1 MPYCAPSVNGAQCQ
15 AYSCAPS
22 LRGSGLPAQPGISTL
37 VRLGASRGFT
47 TLNLTS
53 IVPIRVKLRDEY
65 RQSDFPWPRLVKP
78 GRHQEFRW
86 PMACLLRQSPAP
98 IGRPVS
104 RLHKAAITAGN
115 DDAGIPGIALVR
127 EVHVLSRRAFAGA
140 VLGAAFVPVP
150 SALAADAYP
159 SRPIRVVSPFPPG
172 SASDTVSRVVLEKV
186 SQNLG
191 QPMVIENRPGAG
203 GVLGFA
209 DVAKADPDGYTIVTS
224 STSMGTGMVLH
235 KSLPYDPAKDLV
247 SVAVFGVQPNLLVAS
262 SQDGFK
268 TLADLVAA
276 AKAKP
281 GTLTFASAGVGSS
294 SHMAG
299 ERLRLAAKIDVRHV
313 PFKDN
318 GLTEVM
324 AGRID
329 YYFIPLAAAASAIG
343 SDKLT
348 LLAVSSPKRV
358 PLLPDVP
365 SIAEAGYPAAEFNFW
380 VGLSA
385 PAKTPR
391 TIVDTLHDATEKA
404 LLDPGVAAK
413 LAKLG
418 VQSEQMSVDAFGKF
432 VTDDLAATVELA
444 RDANIQPTD

>member
-1 MPYCAPSVNGAQCQ
+1 M
-15 AYSCAPS
+15 
-22 LRGSGLPAQPGISTL
+22 LRAKKIEGGSP
-37 VRLGASRGFT
+37 
-47 TLNLTS
+47 
-53 IVPIRVKLRDEY
+53 
-65 RQSDFPWPRLVKP
+65 
-78 GRHQEFRW
+78 
-86 PMACLLRQSPAP
+86 
-98 IGRPVS
+98 
-104 RLHKAAITAGN
+104 
-115 DDAGIPGIALVR
+115 
-127 EVHVLSRRAFAGA
+127 VLSRRAFAGA
-140 VLGAAFVPVP
+140 VIGSVVVTTR
-150 SALAADAYP
+150 SACAADAYP
-159 SRPIRVVSPFPPG
+159 SRPIRLISPFPAG
-172 SASDTVSRVVLEKV
+172 SASDTVGRVVLDKV
-186 SQNLG
+186 SQILG
-191 QPMVIENRPGAG
+191 QAMVVEAKPGAG
-203 GVLGFA
+203 GIVGFA
-209 DVAKADPDGYTIVTS
+209 DVAKADPDGYTLVTS
-224 STSMGTGMVLH
+224 STSMGTGKVLH
-235 KSLPYDPAKDLV
+235 TSLPFDPEKDFV
-247 SVAVFGVQPNLLVAS
+247 SVAMFGLQPNVLVAS
-262 SQDGFK
+262 KESGFQ
-268 TLADLVAA
+268 TVADLVAA

-281 GTLTFASAGVGSS
+281 GTLTFASAGIGSS

-432 VTDDLAATVELA
+432 VTDDLAATVQLA